1 MQTVVY
7 QEIVI
12 TVRRA
17 TVRDDLHKQIITTAL
32 EKDVLEGTFGF
43 WRIFAELCSQTVKA
57 EGLPFDPT
65 ALVHADKA
73 ALDAAYEQFLDL
85 DKALKDQWTAAVLQ
99 ANQPVNE
106 VDALPNP

>member
-1 MQTVVY
+1 MPTIKY
-7 QEIVI
+7 GNIEI

-17 TVRDDLHKQIITTAL
+17 TVRDDLHQQIMKTAL
-32 EKDVLEGTFGF
+32 EKDVPEGTFGF

-85 DKALKDQWTAAVLQ
+85 DKTLKDQWTAAVIQ
-99 ANQPVNE
+99 ANQPVVE
-106 VDALPNP
+106 VDADPNP